1 MTKEVYGDIEK
12 VRTLC
17 ETTKLLL
24 IRDVE
29 NEEAFKAF
37 VTLILPPVVRKI
49 RFRNLKCHKP
59 LSSFVSVPD
68 EAFALLILENNFQK
82 WEAYVQKKVRDDE
95 PDGGEDEGGG
105 QSYEDPKKMKTRYG
119 KEKKNWST
127 HRLAIERYNKFVKMV
142 IEKRLGNGQQNIEKN
157 IVEDFLRM
165 QGEKPPQQCMKRR
178 FYEDGEDGDDSSNE
192 LNDDVVAEKPI
203 DSFL

>member
-12 VRTLC
+12 LRILC
-17 ETTKLLL
+17 DTTKLLL

-68 EAFALLILENNFQK
+68 EAFALLILENNYQK
-82 WEAYVQKKVRDDE
+82 WEAYVQKGGRDDE
-95 PDGGEDEGGG
+95 QDGGEVDGDG

-119 KEKKNWST
+119 REKKNCTT
-127 HRLAIERYNKFVKMV
+127 HQVAIERYNKFVKMV
-142 IEKRLGNGQQNIEKN
+142 IEKRSGNGQQNI
-157 IVEDFLRM
+157 
-165 QGEKPPQQCMKRR
+165 
-178 FYEDGEDGDDSSNE
+178 
-192 LNDDVVAEKPI
+192 
-203 DSFL
+203 